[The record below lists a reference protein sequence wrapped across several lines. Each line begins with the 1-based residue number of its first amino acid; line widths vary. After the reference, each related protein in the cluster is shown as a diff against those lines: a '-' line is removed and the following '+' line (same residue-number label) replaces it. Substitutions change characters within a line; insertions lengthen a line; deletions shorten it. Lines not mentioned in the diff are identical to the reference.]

1 MIEHCYKDAGEAI
14 IASDACE
21 TFEKDLVKLLWGEFN
36 FLELLILHKDKYVF
50 VYERMKEEVF
60 HVLTEELRGVSA
72 ELSDLLD
79 EIVTYTDVIVV
90 RMKKHCN
97 DLTDHYMSEYK
108 AYAKSPIPAVQKTN
122 ITVVQT
128 VNDPNEKYLN
138 INPPPSV
145 RLDTSTKQ
153 VFSPHHTNKY
163 MVQEIQKMGKAKLK
177 NMYGGNNHVQVH
189 YDPDYAYEN
198 EDNIHKKHQDHTM
211 NNMYV
216 ASTENK
222 QVEGHQKNHD
232 PNPYS
237 DSIDFKKKR
246 KLHHVNYNKVKR
258 SRRDGKFAA
267 MNHGRVVH
275 RGNQQYFI

>member
-1 MIEHCYKDAGEAI
+1 MIEHCYKDAGEAV

-36 FLELLILHKDKYVF
+36 FLELLIMHKDKYVF

-60 HVLTEELRGVSA
+60 HVLTEELRGVAA

-79 EIVTYTDVIVV
+79 EIVAHTDVIVV

-97 DLTDHYMSEYK
+97 DLTDHYMAEYK

-145 RLDTSTKQ
+145 RLDTDTRQ
-153 VFSPHHTNKY
+153 VFSPYHSNKY
-163 MVQEIQKMGKAKLK
+163 IVNEIQRQGKANLK
-177 NMYGGNNHVQVH
+177 NMYGGHNDIQMI
-189 YDPDYAYEN
+189 YDPDSAYDNEN
-198 EDNIHKKHQDHTM
+198 NIHKKHQDHTI
-211 NNMYV
+211 NNLYI
-216 ASTENK
+216 ASTEKK
-222 QVEGHQKNHD
+222 QEEHYAKNHD
-232 PNPYS
+232 HSPYS
-237 DSIDFKKKR
+237 DSIEFKRKR
-246 KLHHVNYNKVKR
+246 KLHHANYNRVKR
-258 SRRDGKFAA
+258 SRREGAR
-267 MNHGRVVH
+267 MNRGRVVH